1 VKFAYRDDQL
11 LVRDTIRAF
20 VRSRIVPNADR
31 WNEAGKFPMELL
43 PELAALGLT
52 GLAVPQE
59 YGGAG
64 LDAVTIAM
72 LMEEFGAGDGSIGLT
87 IAAHNSLCIGHLLIA
102 ASDEQKERWLPP
114 LARGEYLGC
123 WALTEPASG
132 SDALNAQSRGRRDGD
147 GYVLDGTK
155 QFITN
160 ASVAG
165 FAVVMARR
173 RDGDGYVIDGTKQFI
188 TNASVAG
195 FAVVMA
201 GAGERKLT
209 AFGVMRGTPGFA
221 AGKPEEKMGLHAS
234 DTAPLLLQGCRV
246 PERDRIGRDGE
257 AFDDVKKVLDRGRI
271 GIGAL
276 AIGLGRA
283 SLEVAIRYAKERTQ
297 FGRAIAEF
305 QMIQWKLARARTELD
320 AARLLVHRAAALAD
334 AGRPFP
340 DQTEL
345 DAARLLVHR
354 AAALADAGRPFT
366 DAASKAKLFA
376 SQAGTR
382 AADASLQVLGG
393 YGYLRDF
400 PVERHLRDVRLM
412 EIGEGTSEV
421 QRIVI
426 ARDLLRAS

>member
-132 SDALNAQSRGRRDGD
+132 SDALNAQSRG
-147 GYVLDGTK
+147 
-155 QFITN
+155 
-160 ASVAG
+160 
-165 FAVVMARR
+165 R

-334 AGRPFP
+334 AGRPF
-340 DQTEL
+340 
-345 DAARLLVHR
+345 
-354 AAALADAGRPFT
+354 T